1 MGPLDNQVIE
11 LLGRNRLIDELLRLL
26 KRYQIDS
33 PEKWRTKITE
43 RME

>member
-1 MGPLDNQVIE
+1 MEPLDNQVI
-11 LLGRNRLIDELLRLL
+11 ELLRLL